1 MVGRRPGARLLLAR
15 AFDRPDQLL
24 LAGLAP
30 ALVFVAAGGRA
41 AALLLAFAPGLL
53 SEDGAD
59 RLLAGGMVGRNVE
72 ELSGG
77 LQLQA
82 AELVDQALAG
92 GPEMKAPM
100 TSASTM
106 SGSWL
111 HCFEKR

>member
-1 MVGRRPGARLLLAR
+1 MLV
-15 AFDRPDQLL
+15 
-24 LAGLAP
+24 
-30 ALVFVAAGGRA
+30 AL
-41 AALLLAFAPGLL
+41 
-53 SEDGAD
+53 EDGPN

-111 HCFEKR
+111 HWFKKR

>member
-1 MVGRRPGARLLLAR
+1 MQEPLHDFA
-15 AFDRPDQLL
+15 
-24 LAGLAP
+24 
-30 ALVFVAAGGRA
+30 VFVEV
-41 AALLLAFAPGLL
+41 LL

-59 RLLAGGMVGRNVE
+59 HLLAGGVVGHNVE